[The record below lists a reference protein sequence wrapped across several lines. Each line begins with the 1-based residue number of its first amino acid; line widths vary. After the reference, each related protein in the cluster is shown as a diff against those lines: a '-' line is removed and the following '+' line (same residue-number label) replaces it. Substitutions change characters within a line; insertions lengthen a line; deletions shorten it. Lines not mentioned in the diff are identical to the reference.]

1 MWVHSLL
8 CLRGGSRQAE
18 AQLNKFSTQ
27 DAGAGRE
34 QRGRTLVGPESQNGK
49 GRDREPQLRNAYHRV
64 PGISVGVRGSRMNS
78 VKRHENLTRTDW
90 FDLRALLFGV
100 FSLLLFKVI

>member
-1 MWVHSLL
+1 M
-8 CLRGGSRQAE
+8 
-18 AQLNKFSTQ
+18 
-27 DAGAGRE
+27 
-34 QRGRTLVGPESQNGK
+34 VGPESQKGK
-49 GRDREPQLRNAYHRV
+49 GRDWEPHLRNAYHHV

-100 FSLLLFKVI
+100 FSLLLFRVI